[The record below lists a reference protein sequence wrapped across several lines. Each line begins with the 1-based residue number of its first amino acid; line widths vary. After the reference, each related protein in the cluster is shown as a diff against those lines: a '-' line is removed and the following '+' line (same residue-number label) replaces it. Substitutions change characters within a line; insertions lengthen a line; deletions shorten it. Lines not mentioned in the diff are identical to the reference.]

1 MCELLEFEN
10 ARSAEAAAHYW
21 RCSAA
26 ARERGPA
33 GNAVAD
39 GTLTLTLT
47 LALTL
52 ALTLTL
58 ILTLTRHGGVRAA
71 RGQEPRDLT
80 LAP

>member
-52 ALTLTL
+52 TL